1 LSVSGGRPYSA
12 RAGHAGCTRP
22 ADIKDKGSGISLIQQ
37 LRHEQIAVLAIKC
50 QDDKVTRLFSTQPQF
65 ESGSVHFPEQ
75 APWLDDLI
83 AELLAFPHG
92 RHDDQV
98 DSIAQALAWI
108 AQRKRGWGE
117 AVLAMPIIFRVG
129 NEYREA
135 FPDTTLCPNQQFF
148 DILERQARPSATK
161 GS

>member
-22 ADIKDKGSGISLIQQ
+22 ADIEDKGSGISLIQQ

-50 QDDKVTRLFSTQPQF
+50 QDDKVTR
-65 ESGSVHFPEQ
+65 
-75 APWLDDLI
+75 PWLDDLI